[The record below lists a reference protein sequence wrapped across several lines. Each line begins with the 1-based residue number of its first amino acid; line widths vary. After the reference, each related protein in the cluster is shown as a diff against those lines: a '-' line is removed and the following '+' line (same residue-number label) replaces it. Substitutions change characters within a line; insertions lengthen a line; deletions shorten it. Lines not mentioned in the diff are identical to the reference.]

1 MLARAPMHQHCQHQ
15 RHRQQVPSHLGPT
28 FPPAGQQPVDEGQ
41 PQEEQGAIHRERQQ
55 EDPRIGMPAPPAI
68 GHGDRPDH
76 PPQKDQSDHGL
87 RAGAILAQRR
97 PDRARQAQGDQ
108 HAIHPAPQPHPMQ
121 VREPHHGIA
130 EHRGRQRPQHT
141 GRAQHRFS
149 AARQYVAVQQTLKR
163 QAVENFND
171 DGGGQKQEHLI
182 ALGHAQHAGV
192 DRHHQQ
198 RADQQRQDHRA
209 ALRRVHECRR
219 RPQGGFHAD
228 GRAALHPHQ
237 HRQALTRS
245 QQQRGHRHGRR
256 HFARG
261 ERLAVARQ
269 HHFEGLS
276 FTVLIQVE
284 AHVFQPGHAKGQPAF
299 QEAISRVVHVQ
310 LQPVHGW
317 RKAPVQPGGGDG
329 LPGAAQDLAD
339 VLGSAR
345 IFHAEQF
352 VVQRQFAGDGAQVHG
367 RRRGLGLH
375 GLRLRGQQ
383 QARQRH

>member
-1 MLARAPMHQHCQHQ
+1 MVGAATNDRAARRVVAAARLDQVREADDRRERRAQVMADAGQEILAHAAGFVSPNQRRLQRPRARLDGLVQPQVFAFACLRQFLLDRQLLLAMLARAPMHQHCQHQ

-41 PQEEQGAIHRERQQ
+41 PQKEQCAIHRERQQ

-97 PDRARQAQGDQ
+97 PGRAHQAQDDQ
-108 HAIHPAPQPHPMQ
+108 HAIHPAPEPHPMQ
-121 VREPHHGIA
+121 VREQHHGEG

-141 GRAQHRFS
+141 GRAQHRFT
-149 AARQYVAVQQTLKR
+149 AARQHIAVQQPLER
-163 QAVENFND
+163 QAVENFDD
-171 DGGGQKQEHLI
+171 DGGGQKQEYPVT
-182 ALGHAQHAGV
+182 LGHAQHSGV

-237 HRQALTRS
+237 HRHALTRS

-269 HHFEGLS
+269 HNFEGFSL
-276 FTVLIQVE
+276 TVVIKVE
-284 AHVFQPGHAKGQPAF
+284 AHVFQPGHA
-299 QEAISRVVHVQ
+299 E
-310 LQPVHGW
+310 
-317 RKAPVQPGGGDG
+317 
-329 LPGAAQDLAD
+329 
-339 VLGSAR
+339 
-345 IFHAEQF
+345 
-352 VVQRQFAGDGAQVHG
+352 
-367 RRRGLGLH
+367 
-375 GLRLRGQQ
+375 
-383 QARQRH
+383 